1 MKRGL
6 LAVLA
11 AVAAEI
17 ALALLAAEFGSAV
30 SSFFYFVPPCLIL
43 AGFVWG
49 AVRPRLYADGPAG
62 PHTGCLAG
70 LLVPAFLLFGLVWM
84 GSAFLVWTSEGQIDR
99 SENVYDPAKTWKGQW
114 TVEPFVPAGARN
126 FRCEGRCGFGGTV
139 RFSCEVSKQDFLAHA
154 ASNHVELRRDDA
166 SFNANPATAGSRRF
180 DGTDPSLWLDIPEES
195 FPEHFWF
202 HGWVNHNNGGR
213 AVVYDIDRG
222 ILYGFWSHR

>member
-99 SENVYDPAKTWKGQW
+99 SADVYDPAETWKGQW

-139 RFSCEVSKQDFLAHA
+139 RFSCEVSEQDFLAHA
-154 ASNHVELRRDDA
+154 ASNNVEEVELGLQSYDKGV
-166 SFNANPATAGSRRF
+166 FEKLPAVRF
-180 DGTDPSLWLDIPEES
+180 HEEDLDIPTYQRR
-195 FPEHFWF
+195 
-202 HGWVNHNNGGR
+202 NIR
-213 AVVYDIDRG
+213 IDKG
-222 ILYGFWSHR
+222 S